1 VAELYGQ
8 VSINSSYFRDPK
20 LKYQPREST
29 LNLPGKCWVN
39 ASNYPTTTSLYFFL
53 NLLIIIS
60 FDVIWSGILREFSNR
75 QNKNNKMVCVRNF
88 IFIFHILLIYIC
100 ACANDRIIYV
110 SNFFTVIRKNCNDSV
125 TSYILEGGVR
135 FPVDTG
141 IYFFTLLSELL
152 RGPLTSL
159 SKARLPR
166 FFLSHV

>member
-1 VAELYGQ
+1 M
-8 VSINSSYFRDPK
+8 
-20 LKYQPREST
+20 KYQPREFT

-39 ASNYPTTTSLYFFL
+39 TSNYPTTTSLYFFL

-135 FPVDTG
+135 FPVDTQEF
-141 IYFFTLLSELL
+141 ISSRYFQNCSG
-152 RGPLTSL
+152 GPSPHCR
-159 SKARLPR
+159 K
-166 FFLSHV
+166 HVCRVSSCRMYETNIKEDCN